1 MRLSTYHEE
10 VNEPM
15 EDKARIGTER
25 KFVSHIDKIEKSLS
39 YLSESVSRLMD
50 AFRPVIRESEPVKE
64 SANAKNPSS
73 ATCDFEAFMEQTER
87 TILQIAE
94 DIKDITE
101 RSAV

>member
-1 MRLSTYHEE
+1 MRLNTYEE

-25 KFVSHIDKIEKSLS
+25 KFVSHIDKIEKSLC
-39 YLSESVSRLMD
+39 YLSESVSRLRD
-50 AFRPVIRESEPVKE
+50 AFRPVIRESEPVEE
-64 SANAKNPSS
+64 STNIKNPSS
-73 ATCDFEAFMEQTER
+73 ASCEFESFMEQIER

-94 DIKDITE
+94 DIHDITE